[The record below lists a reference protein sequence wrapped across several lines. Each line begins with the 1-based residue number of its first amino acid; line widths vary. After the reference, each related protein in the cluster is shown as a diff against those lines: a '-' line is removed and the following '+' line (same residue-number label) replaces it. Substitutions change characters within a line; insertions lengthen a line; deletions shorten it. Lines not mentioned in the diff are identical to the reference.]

1 MDRHH
6 RSIVSR
12 ARGWRALQIVR
23 EALVAL
29 FAMSGI
35 FVTDLTGP
43 RAVATLFTACTTV
56 LVLTTRFVPSLTA
69 TWLAFLA
76 AFITRYAVLFLS
88 FVPGGIADRLKRR
101 YGAARGFAFYE
112 ALTAVQFQARGVT
125 FAWLVAATHRSLEGT
140 VSPWVRGAGL
150 GLMVA
155 GGLVNLWST
164 LVIGLPRY
172 FYWDLFVAEPRTELK
187 AIGPYRYFKNPM
199 YGVGQGAAYGA
210 ALASLSPMGVLATAL
225 NQLSMYVF
233 NWRIEQPHLGQ
244 SRGPAT

>member
-1 MDRHH
+1 MTG
-6 RSIVSR
+6 SR
-12 ARGWRALQIVR
+12 LLRFLGKAIEV
-23 EALVAL
+23 L

-35 FVTDLTGP
+35 FLTRLDGP
-43 RAVATLFTACTTV
+43 RGVATLFTAGTTA
-56 LVLTTRFVPSLTA
+56 LVIATRFLPTLATA
-69 TWLAFLA
+69 WAAFLA
-76 AFITRYAVLFLS
+76 AFLVRYVFLFAS
-88 FVPGGIADRLKRR
+88 FVPGGIADRLKR
-101 YGAARGFAFYE
+101 
-112 ALTAVQFQARGVT
+112 ARGVEGGFALYEAMTAILFHARGLT
-125 FAWLVAATHRSLEGT
+125 FAWLVAATQHVGALP
-140 VSPWVRGAGL
+140 PWLRGVGL
-150 GLMVA
+150 ALMLA
-155 GGLVNLWST
+155 GGVVNLWST

-244 SRGPAT
+244 SRGPAR